1 MEKKE
6 QRGVSEAGG
15 EEVIEMVARVG
26 EQKLWLWSGN

>member
-26 EQKLWLWSGN
+26 AEAMASVG

>member
-6 QRGVSEAGG
+6 QRGVGEAGG

-26 EQKLWLWSGN
+26 AEAMALVG